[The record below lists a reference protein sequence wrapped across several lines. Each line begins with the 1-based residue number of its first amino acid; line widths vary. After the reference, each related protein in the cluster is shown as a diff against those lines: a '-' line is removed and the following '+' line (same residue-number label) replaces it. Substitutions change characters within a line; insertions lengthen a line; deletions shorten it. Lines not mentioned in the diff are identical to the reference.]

1 MSIVPPID
9 PRQLAAEIEASASEF
24 NRLVN
29 LAGELG
35 LQVEAVV
42 MEQQMIG
49 WSAARLI
56 LQVRVIQP
64 G

>member
-1 MSIVPPID
+1 MPIVPPID

-49 WSAARLI
+49 WSAVRPI